1 MRRSMLRLAA
11 VAAFV
16 ALGSFASAA
25 LGQDFNRSYRL
36 PADGQISVR
45 NVSGDVEVT
54 GHDGDQVTVVGYKE
68 GRDREVVQV
77 EDLSSGGHVDIRA
90 KYPRDCNNCE
100 ASIRFE
106 VRVPRST
113 RFTFS
118 PISSASG
125 NIKVTGVTGSLKV
138 NTASGDVFISGVAGE
153 VNASTASGEMSVREV
168 AGTVSASTAS
178 GNVDVEIARLEGAEN
193 MKFSSA
199 SGDVNVRMP
208 SSLDA
213 EVSMS
218 TASGQIKTNFP
229 LEVKESRYGSG
240 SKAEG
245 RLGSG
250 ARILRI
256 STASG
261 NVSLMS
267 N

>member
-1 MRRSMLRLAA
+1 MRTGLLRLAA
-11 VAAFV
+11 AAAFV
-16 ALGSFASAA
+16 TLASFTAA

-36 PADGQISVR
+36 ATGGTIGVR

-54 GHDGDQVTVVGYKE
+54 GYDGDQVVIQGFKE
-68 GRDREVVQV
+68 GRDRDVIEV
-77 EDLSSGGHVDIRA
+77 EDLSGANNVDIRV
-90 KYPRDCNNCE
+90 KYPRDCHNCN
-100 ASIRFE
+100 ASIRF
-106 VRVPRST
+106 VVQVPRSARYT
-113 RFTFS
+113 LN

-125 NIKVTGVTGSLKV
+125 NIKLTGVNGDIKV
-138 NTASGDVFISGVAGE
+138 STASGDVLVSGVAGS
-153 VNASTASGEMSVREV
+153 VQASTASGEMSVREV

-178 GNVDVEIARLEGAEN
+178 GNVEVEIARLEGAEN

-199 SGDVNVRMP
+199 SGDVNVRLP

-213 EVSMS
+213 DVSMS

-229 LEVKESRYGSG
+229 LEVKESKYGSG
-240 SKAEG
+240 SRAQG

-250 ARILRI
+250 ARTLRI

>member
-1 MRRSMLRLAA
+1 MLRLAA
-11 VAAFV
+11 TAAVV
-16 ALGSFASAA
+16 ALGSLASTA
-25 LGQDFNRSYRL
+25 LGQDFNRSYRV
-36 PADGQISVR
+36 PAGGQISVR

-54 GHDGDQVTVVGYKE
+54 GHDGDQVTVVGHKE
-68 GRDREVVQV
+68 GRDREVVEV
-77 EDLSSGGHVDIRA
+77 EDLSGAGNVDIRA
-90 KYPRDCNNCE
+90 KYPRNCNNCE

-113 RFTFS
+113 RFTFN

-138 NTASGDVFISGVAGE
+138 NTASGDVLISGVSGD
-153 VNASTASGEMSVREV
+153 VHASTASGEMSVREV
-168 AGTVSASTAS
+168 AGTVNASTAS

-229 LEVKESRYGSG
+229 LEVKESQYGSG
-240 SKAEG
+240 SKAQG

-261 NVSLMS
+261 NVSLMG

>member
-11 VAAFV
+11 VAAFA
-16 ALGSFASAA
+16 ALGSVANAA

-36 PADGQISVR
+36 SPGGTISIR
-45 NVSGDVEVT
+45 NVSGDVDVA
-54 GHDGDQVTVVGYKE
+54 GHDGDQVTVVGHRE
-68 GRDREVVQV
+68 GRDRDVIEV
-77 EDLSSGGHVDIRA
+77 EDLSGPNSVDIRV

-106 VRVPRST
+106 VRVPRSS

-125 NIKVTGVTGSLKV
+125 NIKVANVAGSVKV
-138 NTASGDVFISGVAGE
+138 STASGNVLVSNVAGE

-178 GNVDVEIARLEGAEN
+178 GNVEVEIARLEGAEN

-199 SGDVNVRMP
+199 SGDVNVRLP

-213 EVSMS
+213 EVTMS

-229 LEVKESRYGSG
+229 LEVREDKYGAGSR
-240 SKAEG
+240 AQG

-250 ARILRI
+250 ARLLRI

-261 NVSLMS
+261 NVSLMG